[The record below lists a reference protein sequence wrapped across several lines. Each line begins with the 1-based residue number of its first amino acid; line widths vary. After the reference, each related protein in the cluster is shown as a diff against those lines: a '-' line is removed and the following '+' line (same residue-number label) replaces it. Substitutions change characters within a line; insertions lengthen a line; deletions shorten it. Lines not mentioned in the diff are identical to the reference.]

1 MIYNIEYLKDV
12 LGNNYLGLKISKDSV
27 NPFLKDLEE
36 HLGENDY
43 KIFTDNQQKR
53 DSGHHHITVVNVM
66 EFNNLSKSGEVGQFV
81 NSLNKVFEYPI
92 DDLKLMGIGSATKN
106 ENTAY
111 FIVVQSEKLDFIRD
125 RYNLPKHDFHITIG
139 FKWKDVHGVRK
150 NEILKPKS
158 KFLKLLS
165 DAFYKKENFNFL
177 KKIENFRGNPDL
189 DIIPISISDNYLK
202 ISSGNVI
209 MDIGVLDE
217 PQQFWVMAS
226 YMAEGEPKRLPQTE
240 ILRILD
246 IKK

>member
-53 DSGHHHITVVNVM
+53 DSGHYHITVINAM
-66 EFNNLSKSGEVGQFV
+66 DFNNLSKSGEVGQFV

-111 FIVVQSEKLDFIRD
+111 FIVVQSEKLDSIRD

-217 PQQFWVMAS
+217 PQKFWVMAS